1 MHTLKTKYIAHAMY
15 HLELFLFSFFFSR
28 VSPWRY
34 YFSRRCRRCLLRFY
48 RYRHDDC
55 HFFCTSFVS
64 IVNIKFQ
71 FDWIAASDIS
81 HHIPRESHA
90 RTRKY
95 VYSINGRA
103 IKNVNYWN
111 QKIHEYSKSRETHIH
126 HTERQSPIFDR
137 ISRGE
142 RTCWWN

>member
-1 MHTLKTKYIAHAMY
+1 MIHAHTENQIYRARHVPFRIVPFFIL
-15 HLELFLFSFFFSR
+15 FFSC
-28 VSPWRY
+28 VTMTLLF
-34 YFSRRCRRCLLRFY
+34 FSSLSSAFY
-48 RYRHDDC
+48 WYRHDDC

-137 ISRGE
+137 ISRDE